1 MSRVSIIILS
11 ASLVW
16 IIIFFNKQTGVIDET
31 GNDRGISF
39 VSKKKCEANARLFK
53 KINPD
58 ILDKDEDI
66 KCIGVP
72 WADRR
77 KMLP

>member
-16 IIIFFNKQTGVIDET
+16 IIIFFNKHTGVIDET

-39 VSKKKCEANARLFK
+39 VSKKKCEANASLFK
-53 KINPD
+53 KVNPD
-58 ILDKDEDI
+58 VLHPEQDI